1 MVLCQADARYFR
13 SALNWTKNPSI
24 RRNVVPA
31 RLPRKM
37 NAVLICRIVQ
47 SDSGASDTADSGI
60 TAAGWRPDPFGRHQ
74 LRYWDGTKWTAHV
87 SNSGE
92 TSSDS
97 PFPSPQPNA
106 VAAAIAAPA
115 VVAPAV
121 VPPSTNPDAPK
132 QSKGKW
138 ILIGGLAVVAIIVIA
153 VVASTSGDSGES
165 FKMRI
170 ADQAVFET
178 ADYGTLDQLGNET
191 NAPSV
196 CDNAAQSLQQASVI
210 IASWSTPLKNAWNAA
225 EGHFET
231 AITACKAGDGQAMVR
246 AYDRAE
252 SSLEGLRKLLGN
264 LDCKL
269 DPDDPGGEICK

>member
-1 MVLCQADARYFR
+1 MRDP
-13 SALNWTKNPSI
+13 PSI
-24 RRNVVPA
+24 R
-31 RLPRKM
+31 LTT
-37 NAVLICRIVQ
+37 AVLGAVLLSLIVP
-47 SDSGASDTADSGI
+47 SDNGGSDAGI
-60 TAAGWRPDPFGRHQ
+60 GTTAAGWHPDPFGRHD
-74 LRYWDGTKWTAHV
+74 LRYHDGERWTAHV
-87 SNSGE
+87 SDSGV

-121 VPPSTNPDAPK
+121 VAPSASADVPR
-132 QSKGKW
+132 QSKRKW
-138 ILIGGLAVVAIIVIA
+138 ILIGGLAVVVIIVVA
-153 VVASTSGDSGES
+153 VVAGGSDDSST

-170 ADQAVFET
+170 ADQAVFES
-178 ADYGTLDQLGNET
+178 ADYGTLDQLSNET

-196 CDNAAQSLQQASVI
+196 CDNAAQSLQQASAI

-231 AITACKAGDGQAMVR
+231 AITACKADDGQAMVK

-252 SSLEGLRKLLGN
+252 SALEGLRSLASSGWEWGDLG
-264 LDCKL
+264 KAA
-269 DPDDPGGEICK
+269 

>member
-1 MVLCQADARYFR
+1 VLL
-13 SALNWTKNPSI
+13 SLI
-24 RRNVVPA
+24 VP
-31 RLPRKM
+31 
-37 NAVLICRIVQ
+37 NDTGG
-47 SDSGASDTADSGI
+47 SDKAGT
-60 TAAGWRPDPFGRHQ
+60 TAAGWHADPFGRHQ
-74 LRYWDGTKWTAHV
+74 SRYHDGERWTAHV
-87 SNSGE
+87 SDSGV

-115 VVAPAV
+115 VLAPVV
-121 VPPSTNPDAPK
+121 VPPATHTEATHTDAPK
-132 QSKGKW
+132 QGKRKW
-138 ILIGGLAVVAIIVIA
+138 VLIGGLAVVALIVIA
-153 VVASTSGDSGES
+153 VVAIRAGGSSES

-170 ADQAVFET
+170 ADQAAFET

-196 CDNAAQSLQQASVI
+196 CDNAAQSLQQASTIV
-210 IASWSTPLKNAWNAA
+210 ATWSTPLQNAWKAA
-225 EGHFET
+225 AGHFET

-252 SSLEGLRKLLGN
+252 SSLEGLRKLLGS

-269 DPDDPGGEICK
+269 DPDVSGGEICK

>member
-1 MVLCQADARYFR
+1 MAEDG
-13 SALNWTKNPSI
+13 T
-24 RRNVVPA
+24 
-31 RLPRKM
+31 
-37 NAVLICRIVQ
+37 
-47 SDSGASDTADSGI
+47 

-74 LRYWDGTKWTAHV
+74 SRYWDGMTWTAHV
-87 SNSGE
+87 SNTGV

-106 VAAAIAAPA
+106 VAAAIAPPA
-115 VVAPAV
+115 IVAPAV
-121 VPPSTNPDAPK
+121 AAPPSANEGAPK

-138 ILIGGLAVVAIIVIA
+138 ILIGGLAVVVIIVVA
-153 VVASTSGDSGES
+153 VVAGGSDDSGGS
-165 FKMRI
+165 FKIRI

-191 NAPSV
+191 NAPSI
-196 CDNAAQSLQQASVI
+196 CDNAAQSLEQASAI

-231 AITACKAGDGQAMVR
+231 AITSCKADDGQAMVK

-252 SSLEGLRKLLGN
+252 SALEGLRELLGN
-264 LDCKL
+264 LDCQL
-269 DPDDPGGEICK
+269 DPDNPGGEICK